1 MLGKLKN
8 IKEASTAKKLAAGA
22 ALAAFLYSSYKLYKN
37 VFPNY
42 TTANYFL
49 TEGQALSRRSQI
61 AHKYVEYSICLKL
74 SPGYSYQG
82 VISITFHAK
91 YPLEDDIIIDY
102 QGESIEEITISG
114 HKIRKHQKNYAD
126 LWDGSRLK
134 LPKALLTGGMN
145 CINIFFKNKYSN
157 TGTGLHS
164 IIDSLD
170 NRQYLYSQAEP
181 DHMRQMIP
189 CFDQPDIK
197 GKFKLFL
204 ILPKEWLGVS
214 NEILMKNE
222 EFSKNNL
229 KTETI
234 KYRLDFNDDFFTGL
248 SSSENLLW
256 EFQTTQPISTY
267 LFVVIAGPY
276 CEYICENTYK
286 SIRMS
291 FYCKESL
298 YKFLKTQAEDLLEI
312 TNLSMEFY
320 ERFFQTPF
328 PFSKYDQIFVSEFNG
343 AMEHPGAVTIGDD
356 YLFKD
361 QVNPEELAFRA
372 IIISH
377 ELSHMWFGDLVTMVW
392 WEDLWLNESFAEF
405 FSHFCLSSIKMKNN
419 LGDFNLAFFSQKG
432 DAFYCDQLRT
442 THAVSGKI
450 KNTEE
455 TRTVFDG
462 ITYCKGAAIL
472 KQIMF
477 LLGEEGFSRAIAQYF
492 SKYKWDN
499 AKLDDFFFFLQ
510 REYEQNLKNDKS
522 FNLDEDW
529 KNHWLNTAGLNECVA
544 IWNEKNQTNEN
555 EGVCAIKQNYA
566 LEEFPLLRNHKIKVA
581 FFLEN
586 GDIAQIQE
594 VFLQGEA
601 TFVKYDAK
609 AGFKGIL
616 PNYEDHTY
624 IKLVLSNESVSI
636 FTRILKKIK
645 HNLSRLMIWRA
656 FYDLVRDGRLSSVEF
671 TEIFEN
677 NIEYEENEKLIND
690 ILTFAVNILSWTPRK
705 HVFSL
710 ANRMFQKTSLLLHA
724 KNSDSLNLTIKSNFI
739 QMAYNEEDIHIL
751 YQWFKGEGK
760 NYLDDIKISIYE
772 GWEILKV
779 IYFSKKYSIQEKQNL
794 FNIQATRDP
803 SDKVYYEK
811 ALKGIIANEQEKKDL
826 WNYFMKEKNEDSLH
840 LIRASMDGFNF
851 KLAEIQ
857 EKFHDLYFNSLIPVF
872 KNRKTEYARA
882 FAYHLFPKCDNLAY
896 LKKKLEETLKKTH
909 DKDIFLKKFVR
920 ERLDLNERKAR
931 THECFF
937 KYIEK
942 K

>member
-1 MLGKLKN
+1 MLEKLKN
-8 IKEASTAKKLAAGA
+8 IKEASNAKKIVGGA
-22 ALAAFLYSSYKLYKN
+22 ALAAFLYSSFKLYKSFYH
-37 VFPNY
+37 VQPP
-42 TTANYFL
+42 TNYFL
-49 TEGQALSRRSQI
+49 TEEQALSRRSQI
-61 AHKYVEYSICLKL
+61 AHKYVEYSVCLKL
-74 SPGYSYQG
+74 LPGDSYQG

-102 QGESIEEITISG
+102 QGESIEEIIISG
-114 HKIRKHQKNYAD
+114 HKLKTHEKKKYSD
-126 LWDGSRLK
+126 LWDGSRLI
-134 LPKALLTGGMN
+134 LPKASLTGGMN
-145 CINIFFKNKYSN
+145 CINIFFKNRYSN

-164 IIDSLD
+164 IIDSID
-170 NRQYLYSQAEP
+170 NRQYLFSQAEP

-214 NEILMKNE
+214 NEILLKND

-229 KTETI
+229 KNEAK

-248 SSSENLLW
+248 ASSENLLW

-286 SIRMS
+286 SIPMS

-298 YKFLKTQAEDLLEI
+298 YKYLKTQAEDLLEI

-320 ERFFQTPF
+320 EQFFQTPF

-343 AMEHPGAVTIGDD
+343 AMEHPGAVTIGDQF
-356 YLFKD
+356 LFKD
-361 QVNPEELAFRA
+361 QINPEELAFRA

-405 FSHFCLSSIKMKNN
+405 FSHFCLSSIKMKKN

-432 DAFYCDQLRT
+432 EAFYCDQLRT
-442 THAVSGKI
+442 THPVSGKI

-477 LLGEEGFSRAIAQYF
+477 ILGEEGFSRAIAQYF

-510 REYEQNLKNDKS
+510 QEYENNLKHDKN
-522 FNLDEDW
+522 FHLDEEW
-529 KNHWLNTAGLNECVA
+529 KSNWLNTAGLNECVA
-544 IWNEKNQTNEN
+544 IWNEKNQSEQ
-555 EGVCAIKQNYA
+555 GVCAIKQNCA
-566 LEEFPLLRNHKIKVA
+566 LEEFPLLRNHKIKVV
-581 FFLEN
+581 FFNEN
-586 GDIAQIQE
+586 GDIVEIQE
-594 VFLQGEA
+594 VFLHGEA
-601 TFVKYDAK
+601 VYVKYDPK
-609 AGFKGIL
+609 AGFKAVL
-616 PNYEDHTY
+616 PNYEDHSY
-624 IKLVLSNESVSI
+624 IKLVLNNESVSI
-636 FTRILKKIK
+636 FTKILKHIK
-645 HNLSRLMIWRA
+645 HDLSRLMIWRA

-677 NIEYEENEKLIND
+677 NIEYEGNEKLIND

-710 ANRMFQKTSLLLHA
+710 ANRMFKKTSQLLHP
-724 KNSDSLNLTIKSNFI
+724 KNTDSLNLTIKNSFV
-739 QMAYNEEDIHIL
+739 QMAYNEEDIHVL
-751 YQWFKGEGK
+751 YQWLKGEGK
-760 NYLDDIKISIYE
+760 NYLNDIKISIYE
-772 GWEILKV
+772 GWEIIKV
-779 IYFSKKYSIQEKQNL
+779 IYYSKNYSLQEKQNL
-794 FNIQATRDP
+794 FDIQASRDP
-803 SDKVYYEK
+803 GDKNYYEK
-811 ALKGIIANEQEKKDL
+811 TIKGIIANDQEKKEL
-826 WNYFMKEKNEDSLH
+826 WNYFVKSKNTDSLH
-840 LIRASMDGFNF
+840 LIRASMDGFNH
-851 KLAEIQ
+851 KLVENQ
-857 EKFHDLYFNSLIPVF
+857 EKFHELYFKALIPIF
-872 KNRKTEYARA
+872 KERKTEFSRA
-882 FAYHLFPKCDNLAY
+882 FAYHLFPNCDDLAY
-896 LKKKLEETLKKTH
+896 LKKQLEKILKKAH
-909 DKDIFLKKFVR
+909 DRDIFLKKFVR
-920 ERLDLNERKAR
+920 ERLDLNERKAKA
-931 THECFF
+931 HECFF
-937 KYIEK
+937 KHIEK
-942 K
+942 E